1 MQFILMLLP
10 RLMTLYTERSS
21 AHLTVATHCTV
32 SFSARSKS
40 ELADL
45 RKRRGTE
52 VHLSGAQKFLSE
64 ITGLSAR
71 NADHGVCVTK
81 LRAIDRCKYL

>member
-1 MQFILMLLP
+1 
-10 RLMTLYTERSS
+10 MTLNTERSD
-21 AHLTVATHCTV
+21 AHSTVATHCTL
-32 SFSARSKS
+32 SFSAHSNSK
-40 ELADL
+40 LADL
-45 RKRRGTE
+45 GKRRSTE
-52 VHLSGAQKFLSE
+52 IYLSAAQKFLSE